1 MQKISFTEHAYERYR
16 ERALGDPLRLER
28 SIREIRSIIQSSLER
43 HSCYSLLEKLAAHN
57 YQIRINLSD
66 SDGASLGSCTLV
78 LSKRPSGGRCY
89 KATSI
94 V

>member
-43 HSCYSLLEKLAAHN
+43 HSCYSLLEKLAAPKVQTFPKTVCPLDCLN
-57 YQIRINLSD
+57 SF
-66 SDGASLGSCTLV
+66 
-78 LSKRPSGGRCY
+78 
-89 KATSI
+89 I
-94 V
+94 VTRHP